1 MGNESRPAGAASE
14 LIAASK
20 SIVTQPAGISA
31 EPRQP
36 TFQPMPDLTT
46 EQYEAL
52 KADIV
57 IHGIVVPI
65 VVDQYDRVLDGH
77 NRIRIAAALNIECP
91 REIHHVAD
99 DDEAA
104 NLAVTLNCAR
114 RHLNREQVR
123 EVIAGELQRR
133 PGDSDRAIARRV
145 GCSPSTVGAVR
156 DPQVSNLDTLSPAE
170 AEQLAE
176 AEEVIAQGL
185 KVMSKGDAR
194 QLTEDIKQT
203 IRDGFAAMKSLTIE
217 ALSNAIPAAEI
228 IAALVAR
235 MRSGEIGV
243 DELVNNIMRD
253 TIFMPMIDQL
263 LDPATAESWRPDWDH
278 ETFLPLPEDDRANLL
293 SSISGAR

>member
-1 MGNESRPAGAASE
+1 MANESRPAGAASG

-20 SIVTQPAGISA
+20 SIVTQPADISA

-91 REIHHVAD
+91 REVHLVAD

-114 RHLNREQVR
+114 RHLSREQVR

-133 PGDSDRAIARRV
+133 PADSDRAIARRV
-145 GCSPSTVGAVR
+145 GCSPSTVGSVR
-156 DPQVSNLDTLSPAE
+156 DPQVSKLDSTMSRDE
-170 AEQLAE
+170 AL
-176 AEEVIAQGL
+176 
-185 KVMSKGDAR
+185 
-194 QLTEDIKQT
+194 QLTGDIKQT
-203 IRDGFAAMKSLTIE
+203 IRDGLDAMTSLTIE

-235 MRSGEIGV
+235 MRSDEIGV
-243 DELVNNIMRD
+243 DEMVNNIIRD
-253 TIFMPMIDQL
+253 TIYMPLIDQL
-263 LDPATAESWRPDWDH
+263 LDPATAESRRPQWDH
-278 ETFLPLPEDDRANLL
+278 ETFLPLTEDDRANLL
-293 SSISGAR
+293 SSISGVR